1 MKRVVILFFL
11 LIPFFLHG
19 QNKRIVVRE
28 FKKADIGDVR
38 ARTSPV
44 LDHNKRITALVDIT
58 VPVTDSDIL
67 FDNVLGHPLKRA
79 GSWIVRV
86 AEGTPKI
93 KISVPGYAPISYSFP
108 ELLESGRVYEMTL
121 GILDMLKYRTL
132 ILPVYAYGP
141 SQSSFGAMIGICK
154 RHGGY
159 TKVRTNF
166 TFDIK
171 TTSECSDNGMIGG
184 VKGWFTGENK
194 SSRQTFTAGYLGL
207 LFQTLGDAAL
217 YAYGGGG
224 YGTRVLAWQVY
235 GTETEFEYSKVTSRS
250 FSGWEIETGLVF
262 RKGGFA
268 LMTGIQTNQFKY
280 VEANVGFG
288 IMF

>member
-217 YAYGGGG
+217 YHYCS
-224 YGTRVLAWQVY
+224 QV
-235 GTETEFEYSKVTSRS
+235 
-250 FSGWEIETGLVF
+250 
-262 RKGGFA
+262 
-268 LMTGIQTNQFKY
+268 
-280 VEANVGFG
+280 
-288 IMF
+288 